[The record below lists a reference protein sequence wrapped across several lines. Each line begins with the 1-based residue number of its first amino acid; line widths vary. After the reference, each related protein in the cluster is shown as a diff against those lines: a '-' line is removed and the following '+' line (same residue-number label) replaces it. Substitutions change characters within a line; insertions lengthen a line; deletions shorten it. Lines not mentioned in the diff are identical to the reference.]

1 MLGGETN
8 FYFLVPGVRGLSPD
22 RGVSLVMMKI
32 YSVFGLFQ
40 WVYLLG
46 DETNFIFL
54 RSESPPG
61 SATMGSEFDVP

>member
-1 MLGGETN
+1 M
-8 FYFLVPGVRGLSPD
+8 SPD